1 MESQPKP
8 DEANERCRSILGA
21 AIEARDIET
30 VRAVL
35 KHYDREEYL
44 GKDNG
49 ILMSLAIE
57 SDDLEIVQALVA
69 AKVKPYK
76 ANISLDKHYAAPKNN
91 ALMIAGSQPD
101 KFASSLGRFGLL
113 RLLFGSLSSEQKV
126 TESCMKAVQHTLEET
141 CRHGDLDMF
150 HLMIDVL
157 RASSGRMLCE
167 ASSSGNQQL
176 VWSILQTGIDVN
188 EGDMIRHEF
197 VTPLVAASKA
207 GHEHIVQ
214 FLLLE
219 GADPKRTRTPL
230 VSASA
235 EGHIAIVRILLEY
248 GADIEEI
255 DMYAANGIS
264 PLSTAI
270 MYGHSAIA
278 RMLIEGGAEIN
289 RTCNGGRS
297 ALWRAVEDN
306 NATIARLLINRR
318 ANVNVSDEFGE
329 TPLSIASKQ
338 GFADITKLL
347 LENGAVKQPNMIPS
361 CFR

>member
-1 MESQPKP
+1 
-8 DEANERCRSILGA
+8 
-21 AIEARDIET
+21 
-30 VRAVL
+30 
-35 KHYDREEYL
+35 
-44 GKDNG
+44 
-49 ILMSLAIE
+49 
-57 SDDLEIVQALVA
+57 
-69 AKVKPYK
+69 
-76 ANISLDKHYAAPKNN
+76 
-91 ALMIAGSQPD
+91 
-101 KFASSLGRFGLL
+101 
-113 RLLFGSLSSEQKV
+113 
-126 TESCMKAVQHTLEET
+126 
-141 CRHGDLDMF
+141 
-150 HLMIDVL
+150 
-157 RASSGRMLCE
+157 MLCE

-255 DMYAANGIS
+255 DMYAENGTALQAACANGHSDVVRSLVQNGAKVNYVHIGLDTPLHLACLGPHNPFGQQEEIVRMLLENHADIDRRNASGIS